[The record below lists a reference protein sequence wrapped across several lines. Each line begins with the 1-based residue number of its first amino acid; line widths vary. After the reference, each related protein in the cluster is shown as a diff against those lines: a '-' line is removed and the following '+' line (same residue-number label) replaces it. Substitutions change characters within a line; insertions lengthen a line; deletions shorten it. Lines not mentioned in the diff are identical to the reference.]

1 VNSVLKANR
10 YRPAWPSYG
19 NPDGQED
26 MVIIRIA
33 ERPVDRPDEGAVRI
47 VRKPRDTGRR
57 GCKGW

>member
-1 VNSVLKANR
+1 MALGGLGVEGQPIPPGVA
-10 YRPAWPSYG
+10 SYG

-47 VRKPRDTGRR
+47 VRKPR
-57 GCKGW
+57 